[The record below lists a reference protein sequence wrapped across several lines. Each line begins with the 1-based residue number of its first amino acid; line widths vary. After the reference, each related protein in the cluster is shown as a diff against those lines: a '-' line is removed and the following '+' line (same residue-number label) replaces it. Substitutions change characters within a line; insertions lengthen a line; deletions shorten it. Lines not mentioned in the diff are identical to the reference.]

1 MWNFNY
7 KTSIYNIHIIMKTI
21 KRYIIWSHLYGKLQT
36 NTYKTREEA
45 QNAINEDPWDAEEEI
60 FEINVEL

>member
-1 MWNFNY
+1 
-7 KTSIYNIHIIMKTI
+7 MKTI